1 MTSFIPIE
9 KVRFS
14 KCVEEIEQRPDKV
27 ILKFADGDVAEA
39 SILVGADGIKSM
51 VRGHVLGQL
60 YPSQVEPVYAGSYC
74 YRGVIPTSE
83 AKEIFGDHTDV
94 AKMYLGDK
102 RCCITYLI
110 SKGEVSRYTI
120 RFPFFFF
127 STSSMLTAH
136 ACKEFN
142 FLLCATDDKPWEF
155 KNVVSQKITHEA
167 MMADFGGTGVDE
179 RFRRLLSK
187 AMPVKWGFFH
197 HRHTSTY
204 YHDRVVL
211 LGDSAHA
218 SLPFQAA
225 GSGQGLEDSLI
236 LSNILAKIHNAPD
249 QGLALGPCIRAGFAA
264 YDSIR
269 RPRAQ
274 RQLERAYE
282 MSHMLYFQH
291 SETGKEMEKIAGKLQ
306 KGWFDWIWFHNLNGD
321 IESAFR
327 KMDEELNA

>member
-14 KCVEEIEQRPDKV
+14 RCVEEIEQHPDKV
-27 ILKFADGDVAEA
+27 ILKFASGDIAEA

-60 YPSQVEPVYAGSYC
+60 YPNQVEPVYADSYC

-83 AKEIFGDHTDV
+83 AKEIFGDLTDV

-102 RCCITYLI
+102 RCCISYLI
-110 SKGEVSRYTI
+110 SKGDVSRYTLI
-120 RFPFFFF
+120 PIGG
-127 STSSMLTAH
+127 MLTTP
-136 ACKEFN
+136 CKELN
-142 FLLCATDDKPWEF
+142 FLLCAVDDKPWEF
-155 KNVVSQKITHEA
+155 KNAVSQKISHEA
-167 MMADFGGTGVDE
+167 MMADFGGPGVDE

-197 HRHTSTY
+197 HRYTSTY

-225 GSGQGLEDSLI
+225 GSGQGLEDALI
-236 LSNILAKIHNAPD
+236 LSNILAKIYNAPD
-249 QGLALGPCIRAGFAA
+249 QGLALGPYIRAGFAA
-264 YDSIR
+264 YDAIR

-274 RQLERAYE
+274 RQLERAHE
-282 MSHMLYFQH
+282 MSQMIHFQH

-306 KGWFDWIWFHNLNGD
+306 KGWFDWIWFHDLNGD
-321 IESAFR
+321 IELVFR
-327 KMDEELNA
+327 KMDEELHL